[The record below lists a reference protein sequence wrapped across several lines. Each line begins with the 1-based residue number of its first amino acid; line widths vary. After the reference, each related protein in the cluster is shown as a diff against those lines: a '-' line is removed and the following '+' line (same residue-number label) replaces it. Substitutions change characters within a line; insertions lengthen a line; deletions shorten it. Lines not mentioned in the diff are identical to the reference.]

1 MSFQDRLAAA
11 KAAPKASMVVEVVM
25 NSAVDTR
32 LAELEE
38 QLKQAEIDFS
48 MDQRYSAVNP
58 AVAIQEQIDALADG
72 APLERIRVY
81 QMDSDAWGELV
92 SLHPPRSSVAAD
104 VRFGY
109 NTYEI
114 AKPAA
119 KQCAVVI
126 DEDDEITLTSDEWDD
141 LFKVTPR
148 LPSQIA
154 NALFSLNVWE
164 PAEAVER
171 AKKAFARRAASEQKS
186 S

>member
-25 NSAVDTR
+25 NSDLDSR
-32 LAELEE
+32 LAELEQ
-38 QLKQAEIDFS
+38 QLQRAKIEFNG
-48 MDQRYSAVNP
+48 DQRLGAVNP
-58 AVAIQEQIDALADG
+58 AVAIQEQIDELSEG
-72 APLERIRVY
+72 APLERVRVY
-81 QMDSDAWGELV
+81 QMDSDIWGELV
-92 SLHPPRSSVAAD
+92 SLHPPRKSVTAD
-104 VRFGY
+104 INFGY
-109 NTYEI
+109 NTYAI

-119 KQCAVVI
+119 KQCAFLL
-126 DEDDEITLTSDEWDD
+126 EDDAEVALTSDEWDAF
-141 LFKVTPR
+141 FKVTPR

-171 AKKAFARRAASEQKS
+171 AKKAFSRRAASEQKS